1 MSEFAIG
8 GVARR
13 VSFKRRFDKSV
24 KTKPQSPSFGV
35 HSGLIRNPNWPPGP
49 GVQMPTD
56 RRLAKRVRYSFD
68 LLYAGRAIN
77 VSGDVSATGAMFV
90 LDRLMPISHV
100 HLSVR
105 VPDEREPRK
114 VEADV
119 IRTSY
124 KGQYIAH
131 HVRFSE
137 PSQFADAMKQ
147 IVASGAVAV
156 P

>member
-1 MSEFAIG
+1 MSEFATG
-8 GVARR
+8 SSARR
-13 VSFKRRFDKSV
+13 VSFKRRFDKTV
-24 KTKPQSPSFGV
+24 KSKPQSPSFGV

-68 LLYAGRAIN
+68 LLYAGRAIT

-90 LDRLMPISHV
+90 LDRLMPVNHV
-100 HLSVR
+100 QLSVR

-137 PSQFADAMKQ
+137 PSQFSEAMQ
-147 IVASGAVAV
+147 HIVASGAVAV